1 MECLVNRKNSLGMM
15 NKKILL
21 LLLSPVL
28 IVILPVLLLC
38 GYWCYCIVAGYIK
51 FYYLFD
57 KEEAEKI
64 VQIDESDIATCQR
77 YCAHVVKDVD
87 YDAVLKAQPYGKW
100 CNPNRKWFLSI
111 CDVDSVCLRSLE
123 KELNIDIFRVQ
134 YNGNGVM
141 IDLKYRSRTFLKDDT
156 ESFIHSVWYNVE
168 NEDVLGKHPEYFDHR
183 IKYEKTLSDSL
194 RYVYH
199 TNEWVR
205 N

>member
-1 MECLVNRKNSLGMM
+1 M

-28 IVILPVLLLC
+28 ILILPVLLLC
-38 GYWCYCIVAGYIK
+38 GYLCYGIVAGYIK

-57 KEEAEKI
+57 KEEAERI
-64 VQIDESDIATCQR
+64 VQLDEADIVACQR
-77 YCAHVVKDVD
+77 YCAHVLRDVD
-87 YDAVLKAQPYGKW
+87 YDAVLKEEPYGKW

-111 CDVDSVCLRSLE
+111 SAVDSVCLRSLE
-123 KELNIDIFRVQ
+123 KELNIDIRGVE
-134 YNGNGVM
+134 YNGKGVM
-141 IDLKYRSRTFLKDDT
+141 INLKYNSRTFLKEDT

-168 NEDVLGKHPEYFDHR
+168 NEDVLGKHPEYFFHR

-199 TNEWVR
+199 TEEWVG